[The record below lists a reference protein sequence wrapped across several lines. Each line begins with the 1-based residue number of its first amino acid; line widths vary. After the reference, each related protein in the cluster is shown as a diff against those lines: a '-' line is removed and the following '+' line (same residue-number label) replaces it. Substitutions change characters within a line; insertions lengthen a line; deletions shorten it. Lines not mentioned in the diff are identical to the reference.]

1 MDFKQFMDTLT
12 TTNSTLE
19 LLVGF
24 DKVKNNLATIE
35 MKLTQLNYLL
45 NKQDLKLAVNNL
57 FSQNKDCFSV
67 LNILC
72 AVRDNKA
79 TIDKESRKITFINDY
94 FENSD
99 SIYEFLTKTG
109 LADIFSNGN
118 LTNLVDYVFGIEV
131 GLDTNARKNRGGT
144 VMEEMISEV
153 FTDAKIEFKTQ
164 VQDKDIVG
172 FPDQSFDKKQYDF
185 VIITKRKTY
194 LIETNFYNG
203 GGSKLNEVA
212 RSYTDLAK
220 NINKHDAFEFVWITD
235 GLGWRTAKNKL
246 KEAFEH
252 IPCIYN
258 LSTINQ
264 FIENISQEL

>member
-1 MDFKQFMDTLT
+1 MDFKEFMASLA

-19 LLVGF
+19 LLVDF
-24 DKVKNNLATIE
+24 DKVKNNVAIIE
-35 MKLTQLNYLL
+35 IKLTQLNYLL
-45 NKQDLKLAVNNL
+45 NKQDLELAVRNL
-57 FSQNKDCFSV
+57 FSQHKDCFSV

-79 TIDKESRKITFINDY
+79 TIDKESRKITYINDY
-94 FENSD
+94 VENPD

-109 LADIFSNGN
+109 LAELFSNGN
-118 LTNLVDYVFGIEV
+118 LTNLVDYVFGIEA

-144 VMEEMISEV
+144 VMEELISEA

-164 VQDKDIVG
+164 VKDKDIEG
-172 FPDQSFDKKQYDF
+172 FPNQSFDKKTYDF
-185 VIITKRKTY
+185 VIKTLRKTY

-220 NINKHDAFEFVWITD
+220 NINKLATFEFVWITD
-235 GLGWRTAKNKL
+235 GLGWKTAENKL

-252 IPCIYN
+252 IPRIYN
-258 LSTINQ
+258 LITLDQ
-264 FIENISQEL
+264 FIKDIYQEL